1 MGSPDPRRR
10 AQGAHLDV
18 IQLCAKP
25 RRAWGT
31 RSRARELYLRA
42 CLRGER
48 RERAASNLRIN
59 HARARCA
66 NRLCQKC
73 PPKIYTRAPLSRRHY
88 LKVAK
93 KSDGGVFSKLHAA
106 PPRTWGGC
114 AAREGGGWRGG
125 SARAARRVAHLGGSA
140 RAARRG
146 WWWGRH
152 LSRRAG
158 HCAPSSRGRRH
169 GGVGRAAWHERGY
182 SCCLHPHSRT
192 LAERVQ
198 HHGWCNLGAPL
209 LLAHAK
215 AHAPLPLHRSR
226 CCCWRR

>member
-1 MGSPDPRRR
+1 MS
-10 AQGAHLDV
+10 
-18 IQLCAKP
+18 
-25 RRAWGT
+25 
-31 RSRARELYLRA
+31 
-42 CLRGER
+42 
-48 RERAASNLRIN
+48 
-59 HARARCA
+59 A
-66 NRLCQKC
+66 NRLPQKC
-73 PPKIYTRAPLSRRHY
+73 PQNMYTRAPLSRRHY

-152 LSRRAG
+152 LSRHAG
-158 HCAPSSRGRRH
+158 HCAFSSRGRRH

-182 SCCLHPHSRT
+182 SCCLQLNTTKYGAEQEFSVEILPVPPKYI
-192 LAERVQ
+192 LALQ
-198 HHGWCNLGAPL
+198 AWFGSASL
-209 LLAHAK
+209 
-215 AHAPLPLHRSR
+215 PLPLPLALALLVVPG
-226 CCCWRR
+226 

>member
-1 MGSPDPRRR
+1 MC
-10 AQGAHLDV
+10 AQNMY
-18 IQLCAKP
+18 P
-25 RRAWGT
+25 
-31 RSRARELYLRA
+31 
-42 CLRGER
+42 
-48 RERAASNLRIN
+48 
-59 HARARCA
+59 
-66 NRLCQKC
+66 
-73 PPKIYTRAPLSRRHY
+73 RAPLSRRHY

-158 HCAPSSRGRRH
+158 HCAFSSRGRRH

-182 SCCLHPHSRT
+182 SCCLQLNT
-192 LAERVQ
+192 TKYGAEQEFSVEILPVPP
-198 HHGWCNLGAPL
+198 NS
-209 LLAHAK
+209 LLALHAWFGS
-215 AHAPLPLHRSR
+215 ASLPLALADGGPLSLRLTIHFRPSFKKGHCALHTMKR
-226 CCCWRR
+226 ESPDEYMRETQAGAQTTGQASQARIYLR

>member
-1 MGSPDPRRR
+1 VS
-10 AQGAHLDV
+10 
-18 IQLCAKP
+18 
-25 RRAWGT
+25 
-31 RSRARELYLRA
+31 
-42 CLRGER
+42 
-48 RERAASNLRIN
+48 
-59 HARARCA
+59 A

-73 PPKIYTRAPLSRRHY
+73 PQNMYTRAPLSRRHY

-93 KSDGGVFSKLHAA
+93 KSDGGVFFKLHAA

-152 LSRRAG
+152 LSRHAG
-158 HCAPSSRGRRH
+158 HCAFSSRGRRH

-182 SCCLHPHSRT
+182 SCCLQLNTTKYGAEQEFSVEILPVPPKYI
-192 LAERVQ
+192 LALQ
-198 HHGWCNLGAPL
+198 AWFGSASLPL
-209 LLAHAK
+209 ALAL
-215 AHAPLPLHRSR
+215 PLPLAVAGCHTGTGSV
-226 CCCWRR
+226 CCALY

>member
-1 MGSPDPRRR
+1 MS
-10 AQGAHLDV
+10 
-18 IQLCAKP
+18 
-25 RRAWGT
+25 
-31 RSRARELYLRA
+31 
-42 CLRGER
+42 
-48 RERAASNLRIN
+48 
-59 HARARCA
+59 A
-66 NRLCQKC
+66 NRLAQKC
-73 PPKIYTRAPLSRRHY
+73 PQKIYTRAPLSRRHY

-152 LSRRAG
+152 LSRHAG
-158 HCAPSSRGRRH
+158 HCAFSSRGRRH

-182 SCCLHPHSRT
+182 SCCLQLNTTKYGAEQEFSVEILPVPPKSI
-192 LAERVQ
+192 LALQ
-198 HHGWCNLGAPL
+198 AWFGSAS
-209 LLAHAK
+209 LAVAVPVPVPVPV
-215 AHAPLPLHRSR
+215 AVALALAGRISL
-226 CCCWRR
+226 